1 MGTHIETSAPSDDR
15 EVCTRKTEEAA
26 PTMWLALAISL
37 LFFAEAAWRFA
48 IEGTS
53 TPDRAT
59 AIFNGVNFV
68 LFGLLGLGC
77 LFWPTISSWFRP
89 KEENED
95 MSVVVDSGAPVAA
108 ATPAP
113 AASPKQEKSL
123 KSLDVES
130 GNVVAPAPAA
140 APKRKVTYLT
150 NVKTFLTFIVV
161 TFHTVCIFAISA
173 ADGIQTNLIDP
184 KAFNDDGGIS
194 SFLTGG
200 IWFINANEGY
210 FMAAFYLISAYFC
223 PKSLDRKGFRSYCID
238 KLVRLG
244 GPYILYSTLL
254 GPMMYLWC
262 QAYIGTDKLY
272 YNYSA
277 GPAWFI
283 LWLLNF
289 SIIYAVGAQFLP
301 KVQFSMPHPLLLTAG
316 VGPVLCG
323 IFYGISAA
331 VGSLQPNGGPW
342 NGFGGMNQWNF
353 GLGIYIPFFLAGI
366 VGGRNDW
373 LKSIEEMK
381 TWVVWTLRVIVVGFW
396 VTEFLSIAIL
406 TIPIPG
412 IHNFDI
418 WTFGDLFPPLYAIPM
433 TLALMQFFYQYFNG
447 TPQGWLMRNAGFAA
461 YTVYVIHAP
470 VYSVF
475 MIAFVQILKTAGVPI
490 VFEGLIYLTV
500 GADGQPNFSPPEAY
514 VWGGWAFVLVLTQC
528 VVWPLAHFMRKLPV
542 LNKMF

>member
-1 MGTHIETSAPSDDR
+1 MGTQLTSRRRRPP
-15 EVCTRKTEEAA
+15 TTENPGQTEQTA

-37 LFFAEAAWRFA
+37 LFFAETAWRFA

-108 ATPAP
+108 PAP
-113 AASPKQEKSL
+113 APAVPPKQEKSI

-161 TFHTVCIFAISA
+161 TFHTVCVLGPSPV
-173 ADGIQTNLIDP
+173 DGMRTTLIDAS
-184 KAFNDDGGIS
+184 KQTQGAMSNFS
-194 SFLTGG
+194 SFYTGG
-200 IWFINANEGY
+200 LWFLMVNQGY

-244 GPYILYSTLL
+244 GPFILFSTLL
-254 GPMMYLWC
+254 GPMMNLWC
-262 QAYIGTDKLY
+262 QAYAGAPLE
-272 YNYSA
+272 YNYTW
-277 GPAWFI
+277 GPPWFI

-301 KVQFSMPHPLLLTAG
+301 KVQFNMPHPLLLTAG

-323 IFYGISAA
+323 IFYG
-331 VGSLQPNGGPW
+331 
-342 NGFGGMNQWNF
+342 M
-353 GLGIYIPFFLAGI
+353 
-366 VGGRNDW
+366 
-373 LKSIEEMK
+373 
-381 TWVVWTLRVIVVGFW
+381 
-396 VTEFLSIAIL
+396 
-406 TIPIPG
+406 
-412 IHNFDI
+412 
-418 WTFGDLFPPLYAIPM
+418 
-433 TLALMQFFYQYFNG
+433 
-447 TPQGWLMRNAGFAA
+447 
-461 YTVYVIHAP
+461 
-470 VYSVF
+470 
-475 MIAFVQILKTAGVPI
+475 
-490 VFEGLIYLTV
+490 
-500 GADGQPNFSPPEAY
+500 
-514 VWGGWAFVLVLTQC
+514 
-528 VVWPLAHFMRKLPV
+528 
-542 LNKMF
+542 

>member
-1 MGTHIETSAPSDDR
+1 MGTQLTSRRRRPP
-15 EVCTRKTEEAA
+15 TTENPGQTEQTA
-26 PTMWLALAISL
+26 PTRWLALAISL

-89 KEENED
+89 KEGNED
-95 MSVVVDSGAPVAA
+95 VSVVVDSGAPAA

-150 NVKTFLTFIVV
+150 NVKTFLTFVVV
-161 TFHTVCIFAISA
+161 THHTVCIFASNN
-173 ADGIQTNLIDP
+173 ADGIQTTLVDMQNINPDSL
-184 KAFNDDGGIS
+184 KNAS

-200 IWFINANEGY
+200 IWFMNLNQAY

-238 KLVRLG
+238 KIVRLG

-254 GPMMYLWC
+254 GPLTYLWC
-262 QAYIGTDKLY
+262 QAYAGEPLE
-272 YNYSA
+272 YNFTW
-277 GPAWFI
+277 GPPWFI

-301 KVQFSMPHPLLLTAG
+301 KVQFNMPHPLLLTAG

-323 IFYGISAA
+323 IFYGMQVALDSRIPES
-331 VGSLQPNGGPW
+331 GPYNW
-342 NGFGGMNQWNF
+342 LGGMNQWYY
-353 GLGIYIPFFLAGI
+353 GLGIYIPFFLA
-366 VGGRNDW
+366 V
-373 LKSIEEMK
+373 
-381 TWVVWTLRVIVVGFW
+381 VVGVW
-396 VTEFLSIAIL
+396 VALFLSSAQD
-406 TIPIPG
+406 TIPFPG
-412 IHNFDI
+412 IHNFEGI
-418 WTFGDLFPPLYAIPM
+418 IFNQVFPPLYVIPM

-447 TPQGWLMRNAGFAA
+447 TPQGWLMRNAGIAA
-461 YTVYVIHAP
+461 YAVYVIHTQ

-475 MIAFVQILKTAGVPI
+475 MIAF
-490 VFEGLIYLTV
+490 
-500 GADGQPNFSPPEAY
+500 
-514 VWGGWAFVLVLTQC
+514 
-528 VVWPLAHFMRKLPV
+528 
-542 LNKMF
+542 